1 MYYYYVYKRPQNG
14 FFYLSNHK
22 IVFKWVKKYL
32 TLISVFIMRMVLQI
46 DDRDLLFVFEDKLSV
61 NTMSVAQGDI
71 MFCEKDHFIL
81 RFCQVIMSTFNPMD
95 HLPFAC
101 LVGVIFG
108 SMKCYTFSNF
118 EFKRL
123 YSWIWIWSRVMVFD
137 FLKTSH
143 T

>member
-1 MYYYYVYKRPQNG
+1 
-14 FFYLSNHK
+14 
-22 IVFKWVKKYL
+22 
-32 TLISVFIMRMVLQI
+32 MVLQT

-101 LVGVIFG
+101 LLGVIFG
-108 SMKCYTFSNF
+108 SMKCYTFYFNTA
-118 EFKRL
+118 
-123 YSWIWIWSRVMVFD
+123 YSVMFFTADQISHPRVAIPSWSHLVPLSF
-137 FLKTSH
+137 
-143 T
+143 